1 MLARIVAGI
10 RQEVAAR
17 KQTRPLA
24 ELQRDTT
31 PRPPAFAKALRAAD
45 WALIAECKLASP
57 AKGTLTARHT
67 VPELARIYTAGGA
80 AALSVHTSAP
90 FRGRL
95 EDIAAVRAVSPLP
108 ILRKDFIIDEYQLH
122 EARWAGADAVLL
134 IAAILTDAEL
144 ARFLAVAGE
153 LGLDTLVEV
162 HSREEL
168 DRVQRT
174 PAPIIGINN
183 RDLTTFTTD
192 IAATF
197 ALLPHT
203 DGRRLLVSESGITGG
218 HDARRLK
225 QAGVRGAL
233 VGEGL
238 VTAPDILARTREL
251 ALAGEPTDAP
261 QPRHTKEEP
270 NNA

>member
-1 MLARIVAGI
+1 MLAAIVAEI
-10 RQEVAAR
+10 RREVAAR
-17 KQTRPLA
+17 KQIRPVSA
-24 ELQRDTT
+24 IAREIT
-31 PRPPAFAKALRAAD
+31 PGAAAFAKALRAAD

-57 AKGTLTARHT
+57 AKGLLSGRHT

-80 AALSVHTSAP
+80 AALSIHTSAP

-108 ILRKDFIIDEYQLH
+108 ILRKDFIIDEYQLY

-134 IAAILTDAEL
+134 IAAILTDVEL
-144 ARFLAVAGE
+144 ARFLALAGE

-162 HSREEL
+162 HSLEEL
-168 DRVQRT
+168 QRVQRT

-192 IAATF
+192 LATTF

-203 DGRRLLVSESGITGG
+203 DSRRLIVSESGISGG
-218 HDARRLK
+218 QDARRLK

-238 VTAPDILARTREL
+238 VTAGDILARTREL
-251 ALAGEPTDAP
+251 ARAGETSGAP
-261 QPRHTKEEP
+261 QARHTKEETA
-270 NNA
+270 NA

>member
-1 MLARIVAGI
+1 MLAKIVAGI

-17 KQTRPLA
+17 KHTRPLA
-24 ELQRDTT
+24 ALRRETT
-31 PRPPAFAKALRAAD
+31 PGAHAFARALRAAD

-57 AKGTLTARHT
+57 AKGLLCGRHT
-67 VPELARIYTAGGA
+67 VPELARIFTAGGA

-95 EDIAAVRAVSPLP
+95 QDIAAVRAASSLP
-108 ILRKDFIIDEYQLH
+108 ILRKDFIIDEYQLY
-122 EARWAGADAVLL
+122 EARAAGADAVLL
-134 IAAILTDAEL
+134 IAAILTDGQL
-144 ARFLAVAGE
+144 LRFLAVADT

-162 HSREEL
+162 HSRAEL

-183 RDLTTFTTD
+183 RDLATFTTD

-203 DGRRLLVSESGITGG
+203 DSSRLIISESGIAGG
-218 HDARRLK
+218 HDAHRLK
-225 QAGVRGAL
+225 QAGVRGVL
-233 VGEGL
+233 VGEAL
-238 VTAPDILARTREL
+238 VTAPDILVRTREL
-251 ALAGEPTDAP
+251 ARPGETPGPLNAP
-261 QPRHTKEEP
+261 HTKEETQ
-270 NNA
+270 NA

>member
-1 MLARIVAGI
+1 MLAKIVAGI
-10 RQEVAAR
+10 RQEIADR
-17 KQTRPLA
+17 KQTLPLA
-24 ELQRDTT
+24 ALQRETV
-31 PRPPAFAKALRAAD
+31 PGANAFAKALRAAD

-57 AKGTLTARHT
+57 AKGLLSGRHT
-67 VPELARIYTAGGA
+67 VPELASIYTAGGA

-108 ILRKDFIIDEYQLH
+108 ILRKDFIIDEYQLY
-122 EARWAGADAVLL
+122 EARRAGADAVLL
-134 IAAILTDAEL
+134 IAALLTDGDL
-144 ARFLAVAGE
+144 RRFLAVADT

-162 HSREEL
+162 HTLGEL
-168 DRVQRT
+168 ERVQRT

-192 IAATF
+192 LAATF

-203 DGRRLLVSESGITGG
+203 DGRRLIISESGIAGG

-233 VGEGL
+233 VGEAL
-238 VTAPDILARTREL
+238 VTAGDILARTREL
-251 ALAGEPTDAP
+251 ARAGETSGAP
-261 QPRHTKEEP
+261 QATHTKEETA
-270 NNA
+270 NA

>member
-1 MLARIVAGI
+1 MLAAIVAEI
-10 RQEVAAR
+10 RREVDAR
-17 KQTRPLA
+17 KQIRPVSA
-24 ELQRDTT
+24 IAREIT
-31 PRPPAFAKALRAAD
+31 PGDFAFSRALRSAD

-57 AKGTLTARHT
+57 AKGRLCIRHS
-67 VPELARIYTAGGA
+67 VPELARIFTAGGA

-95 EDIAAVRAVSPLP
+95 EDIAAVRTVSPLP
-108 ILRKDFIIDEYQLH
+108 IMRKDFIIDEYQLY
-122 EARWAGADAVLL
+122 EARLAGADAVLL
-134 IAAILTDAEL
+134 IAAILTDAEID
-144 ARFLAVAGE
+144 RFLAVAGE

-162 HSREEL
+162 HSLEEL
-168 DRVQRT
+168 QRVQRT

-192 IAATF
+192 LTTTF
-197 ALLPHT
+197 ALLPRT
-203 DGRRLLVSESGITGG
+203 DGRRLIISESGITGG

-238 VTAPDILARTREL
+238 VTAGDILARTREL
-251 ALAGEPTDAP
+251 AQAGELPDVP
-261 QPRHTKEEP
+261 QARHTKEETQ
-270 NNA
+270 NA